1 MLSEKEFIEPIVP
14 LHFYMRVKGSYLP
27 TNAASREICGVCP
40 RKIQGE
46 RERERKLEKRKRF
59 KMHNSNEFYMAQVA
73 HASKFFSK
81 RNINF
86 REFKQVIETQITSS
100 IITFPSKILL
110 K

>member
-1 MLSEKEFIEPIVP
+1 MPK
-14 LHFYMRVKGSYLP
+14 KNTG
-27 TNAASREICGVCP
+27 
-40 RKIQGE
+40 GE
-46 RERERKLEKRKRF
+46 REREEIGKKKRF

-81 RNINF
+81 RNINI

>member
-1 MLSEKEFIEPIVP
+1 MEKEFIEPIVP

-46 RERERKLEKRKRF
+46 REREEIGKKKRF

-81 RNINF
+81 RNINI